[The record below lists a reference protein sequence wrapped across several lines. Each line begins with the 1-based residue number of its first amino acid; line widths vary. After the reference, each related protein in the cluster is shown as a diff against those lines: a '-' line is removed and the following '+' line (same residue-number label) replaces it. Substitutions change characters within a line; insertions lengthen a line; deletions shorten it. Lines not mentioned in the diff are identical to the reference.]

1 MTLTQDEQIDQ
12 LGRYKFGWSDTDTA
26 GATAKRGLSEDVV
39 RDISA
44 RKDEPEWMQASR
56 LAGYAAF
63 AEAPMPS
70 VRSEDWRYTDIGAV
84 LKLKALAL
92 AEEVRPASTVQ
103 ELPEALL
110 ATVAESRTVA
120 GRLVQRDG
128 SVALREMPE
137 DLRAQGVVFT
147 SLESAVREH
156 PELVQKYLGTAVTP
170 EDGKF
175 AAMNA
180 AFWTG
185 GLFLYVPRNVRV
197 QAPFRSYRWI
207 SEAGSSVFP
216 RVLVVAEAGAE
227 LSLVDEAVS
236 PDFDRQT
243 LAIGAVEVFA
253 EEGARV
259 TCVSVQNWGA
269 GVVNL
274 STDRVVAGRDARVTT
289 LGLALGGDLSRSDI
303 RCRLTRPGSHVDL
316 LGLYIADGSQ
326 HFDHETLQ
334 DHVSPHA
341 SSNLLFKGA
350 LRDRGRSVFRGL
362 IRVHPGAQR
371 TDAYQTNRNLLL
383 SSEARA
389 DSLPNLEIQADDVRC
404 SHAAT
409 VGQLDEEEVFYLLS
423 RGIPKREAVR
433 LVVFGFFGEVLVQL
447 PLDEVREELV
457 RAVERK
463 LGNRGS

>member
-1 MTLTQDEQIDQ
+1 VFTRDEI
-12 LGRYKFGWSDTDTA
+12 KI
-26 GATAKRGLSEDVV
+26 
-39 RDISA
+39 ISA
-44 RKDEPEWMQASR
+44 RKDEPEWLQASR
-56 LAGYAAF
+56 LAGFAAF

-70 VRSEDWRYTDIGAV
+70 VRSEDWRYTDIGSV
-84 LKLKALAL
+84 LKLEALAL
-92 AEEVRPASTVQ
+92 AEEVRPAATVQ

-128 SVALREMPE
+128 SVALRELPE

-216 RVLVVAEAGAE
+216 RILVVAEAGAE

-243 LAIGAVEVFA
+243 LAVGAVEVFA

-289 LGLALGGDLSRSDI
+289 LGMALGGDLSRSDI

>member
-1 MTLTQDEQIDQ
+1 MADTGIASEPTGVFTRDEVKI
-12 LGRYKFGWSDTDTA
+12 
-26 GATAKRGLSEDVV
+26 
-39 RDISA
+39 ISA
-44 RKDEPEWMQASR
+44 RKDEPEWLQESR
-56 LAGYAAF
+56 LAGHAAF

-70 VRSEDWRYTDIGAV
+70 VRSEDWRYTDIGSV
-84 LKLKALAL
+84 LKLEALAL
-92 AEEVRPASTVQ
+92 AEEVRPAATVE

-110 ATVAESRTVA
+110 ATVAESGTVA

-128 SVALREMPE
+128 SVTLRELPE
-137 DLRAQGVVFT
+137 DLRARGVVFT
-147 SLESAVREH
+147 SLEAAVREH
-156 PELVQKYLGTAVTP
+156 PELVNKYLGTAVTP

-197 QAPFRSYRWI
+197 EAPFRSYRWI

-216 RVLVVAEAGAE
+216 RLLVVAEAGAE

-243 LAIGAVEVFA
+243 LAIATVEVFA
-253 EEGARV
+253 EEGSRV
-259 TCVSVQNWGA
+259 NYVAVQNWGA

-289 LGLALGGDLSRSDI
+289 LGMALGGELSRSDI
-303 RCRLTRPGSHVDL
+303 RCRLSRPGSHVDL
-316 LGLYIADGSQ
+316 LGLYIADGTQ

-447 PLDEVREELV
+447 PLEEVREELV

-463 LGNRGS
+463 LGTVGS